1 MKHLK
6 KHWGARPLSYLLTLL
21 MAMPALLLFLAAP
34 ASAQMGLSVRQP
46 VWAVLD
52 FANPSGYGSSDV
64 GRLASDSFVIQLA
77 KLNRYS
83 VLPREQLLT
92 GIQNESLTPPLNLSS
107 IERLGQSL
115 GVDAIVAGEISS
127 ISFSRDRRQAKVA
140 IALRVIDP
148 KSGFLLNGALAEGL
162 SNPRP
167 IPVDDEEQLVNE
179 AFGNAAFNATRQL
192 SRFNLPVAT
201 VLISGTNTTN
211 GRNISVTINKGT
223 RDGLTPGLD
232 MMVSRGGRYVGAIKI
247 SESTANDANAQIT
260 DIGLGIEPGDR
271 ATAIYHMPSYSVDK
285 TTSSYNTATA
295 ADLSA
300 DAPTTPSH
308 SSAFKGITGL
318 LVALVSGGLLLA
330 AIKKGHTGGDQTLGG
345 ANVSGVNAVSGLS
358 SSVGG
363 PSSIPLG
370 YPGAGPF
377 VPVSVRITG
386 NIGNINSTNF
396 LEYHVYRS
404 DSPAALSNAA
414 NLLAIGVASGSS
426 QSGGGNN
433 GGNNGGGNNGGGN
446 NGGGNN
452 GGNNNGGNNNG
463 TGLLGINGYGQI
475 PLFSSPAKNLQVF
488 DDFNRKTAVTASKPD
503 PSNSST
509 LVTLTVF
516 TNPFATGTTNT
527 TGTTTTP
534 SGYRNGIPGTELN
547 FGSRVSYSIEGLYI
561 QPATYSTG
569 TTGTIN
575 PGTGT
580 TSGTTNT
587 NTNGTTNGGGGT
599 TNGGGGTTNGG
610 GGTTNG
616 GGGTTN
622 GGGGNTNTNGNTSGL
637 TGHGETFQ
645 LTGLRTTNTITYI
658 EPVGLGLTNVT
669 STGPTNVN
677 FTVPATSGAN
687 DYILQVSPDAGFNSR
702 VRAYNAPAGAYTV
715 ATSTSQTTGI
725 NNDPAQ
731 LRTGNTI
738 SAAFGTAVVF
748 NNINLN
754 ADFGG
759 ATNLFYRVGARNSQ
773 DNGQSGYDNA
783 YIFSNPLA
791 IPAGLG
797 SAIRSS
803 IHEKGGG
810 RIRPLF

>member
-21 MAMPALLLFLAAP
+21 MAMPALLLLFLAAP

-433 GGNNGGGNNGGGN
+433 NGGGNNGGNN

-534 SGYRNGIPGTELN
+534 ADYRNGIPGTELN

-569 TTGTIN
+569 TIN

-587 NTNGTTNGGGGT
+587 NTN
-599 TNGGGGTTNGG
+599 
-610 GGTTNG
+610 GTTNG

-715 ATSTSQTTGI
+715 ATSTDPITGI

-731 LRTGNTI
+731 LRTSNTI